1 MKTLDQILEAV
12 EYTDLFPT
20 GTKKELRNLLKQA
33 HPDLHPNN
41 QAKAQKAF
49 IHINTLWN
57 LKNSSTKPRTTGAAG
72 SNASSEIITKKNEY
86 RNLKTIR
93 KTNGVETYRAID
105 SHGNI
110 TYLLVAT
117 HPKIGEML
125 MEGVKNLKAVKTNLT
140 THYKEFFPDTTDAFR
155 IAQGGKKLFGVA
167 QTLTEKNY
175 SLREVKEDYPK
186 GIDGRD
192 VAWMYRRM
200 LVAVGNMHDY
210 GIGHGAP
217 TLDAFL
223 IKPETHELQLTNWQF
238 SKELGSDINMVTPDI
253 KHHYETDKV
262 ITRAKDLKILSETA
276 LDLIRHD
283 APRELKAFLK
293 GMSRYPTGS
302 AQEALHEFDEILKEV
317 YGPRTFH
324 EFKMRRA
331 E

>member
-1 MKTLDQILEAV
+1 MTTLDQILEAV
-12 EYTDLFPT
+12 EYSDLFPT

-33 HPDLHPNN
+33 HPDLHPDN

-57 LKNSSTKPRTTGAAG
+57 NKNAKTKARATSSNT
-72 SNASSEIITKKNEY
+72 SEIITKKNEY

-105 SHGNI
+105 SHGTI
-110 TYLLVAT
+110 TYLLVST

-125 MEGVKNLKAVKTNLT
+125 MEGVKNLKTVKSNLT

-155 IAQGGKKLFGVA
+155 IAQNGQKLFGIA

-253 KHHYETDKV
+253 KKHYEADKV
-262 ITRAKDLKILSETA
+262 VTREKDLKILSETA
-276 LDLIRHD
+276 LNLIETG
-283 APRELKAFLK
+283 APRELTAFLK
-293 GMSRYPTGS
+293 GMSRYPTRT
-302 AQEALHEFDEILKEV
+302 AQEALHEFDEILRNV

>member
-1 MKTLDQILEAV
+1 MKTLDQILAAA
-12 EYTDLFPT
+12 EYKDLFST

-41 QAKAQKAF
+41 QDKAQKAF

-57 LKNSSTKPRTTGAAG
+57 LRNAPKKATSTSSTVST
-72 SNASSEIITKKNEY
+72 EIITKKNEY

-93 KTNGVETYRAID
+93 QTNGVETYRGID
-105 SHGNI
+105 SNGNI
-110 TYLLVAT
+110 TYLLIAT

-125 MEGVKNLKAVKTNLT
+125 MEGIKNLKTIKSNLT

-155 IAQGGKKLFGVA
+155 IVQNGQKLFGVA

-175 SLREVKEDYPK
+175 SLREVKEDYPE

-238 SKELGSDINMVTPDI
+238 SKELGSDINMVNPDI
-253 KHHYETDKV
+253 KNHYEADKV

-276 LDLIRHD
+276 LNLLRAD
-283 APRELKAFLK
+283 APREMKAFLK

-302 AQEALHEFDEILKEV
+302 AQEALHEFDEILKDV

-324 EFKMRRA
+324 EFKMRRTQ
-331 E
+331 

>member
-1 MKTLDQILEAV
+1 MTTLDQILEAV
-12 EYTDLFPT
+12 EYSDLFPT

-33 HPDLHPNN
+33 HPDLHPDN

-57 LKNSSTKPRTTGAAG
+57 NRNASPKPRATHST
-72 SNASSEIITKKNEY
+72 STEIITKKNEY

-93 KTNGVETYRAID
+93 KTNGIETYRAID
-105 SHGNI
+105 SHGTI
-110 TYLLVAT
+110 IYLLVAT

-125 MEGVKNLKAVKTNLT
+125 MEGVKNLKTVKSNLT

-155 IAQGGKKLFGVA
+155 IAQNGQKLFGVA

-238 SKELGSDINMVTPDI
+238 SKELGSDINMVTPEI
-253 KHHYETDKV
+253 KKHYETDKV
-262 ITRAKDLKILSETA
+262 VTREKDLKILSETA
-276 LDLIRHD
+276 FDLIGND

-293 GMSRYPTGS
+293 GMSRYPTGT
-302 AQEALHEFDEILKEV
+302 AQEALHEFDEILKNV

-324 EFKMRRA
+324 KFKMRRT

>member
-12 EYTDLFPT
+12 EYTDLFST

-33 HPDLHPNN
+33 HPDLHPDN

-57 LKNSSTKPRTTGAAG
+57 LRNSSSKPRARTTAG
-72 SNASSEIITKKNEY
+72 NTASSEIITKKNEY
-86 RNLKTIR
+86 RNLKSIR

-105 SHGNI
+105 SHGSI

-125 MEGVKNLKAVKTNLT
+125 MEGVKNLKTVKSNLT

-155 IAQGGKKLFGVA
+155 IVQNRQKLFGVA

-175 SLREVKEDYPK
+175 SLREVKEDYPE

-200 LVAVGNMHDY
+200 LVSVGNMHDY

-238 SKELGSDINMVTPDI
+238 SKALDTDINMVTPDI
-253 KHHYETDKV
+253 KHHYEADKV
-262 ITRAKDLKILSETA
+262 ITRTKDLKILSEAAIT
-276 LDLIRHD
+276 LVKND

-293 GMSRYPTGS
+293 GMSRYPTET
-302 AQEALHEFDEILKEV
+302 AQEALHEFDEILRNI

-324 EFKMRRA
+324 EFKMRRTA
-331 E
+331 